1 MMIERQ
7 PILGYKLQIFESGK
21 EQTEFDATDPGF
33 TNSRDR
39 LIMTATDKKF
49 VREAFEAL
57 DAKKGIR

>member
-21 EQTEFDATDPGF
+21 EQTEFDASDPGF
-33 TNSRDR
+33 ANARER
-39 LIMTATDKKF
+39 LIATAVDKKF

-57 DAKKGIR
+57 DAKKGTR